1 MANKGLQVPNILEYA
16 DRLRTRTRT
25 ARDGSWFA
33 LIVFGLVILGAMP
46 FYDSPHSPP
55 NVSQCHST
63 INGLVCSGLT
73 SSTGL
78 FGSGLGSPAGTI
90 LNVSPWATTYWVISI
105 FVGICAVVLSYWRRS
120 RSSGVAGRIW
130 PFATIAVGALF
141 LAVVSQ
147 GWQTLHIP
155 GDFWIRG
162 MQALLVMALGLIT
175 LAIIEHS
182 WPFMIFIAGF
192 VALALLSC
200 LYDVSNLFLRFGIG
214 ATWNGND
221 HQLPN
226 LILPALYLLVGGVA
240 FLAIRRSGYVL
251 TISLRRTKDGE

>member
-1 MANKGLQVPNILEYA
+1 MADRENQVPSILEYA
-16 DRLRTRTRT
+16 DRLRARTRT

-46 FYDSPHSPP
+46 FYDSSYSPA
-55 NVSQCHST
+55 NVSKCHST
-63 INGLVCSGLT
+63 ISGLVCSGLT
-73 SSTGL
+73 PSKGL
-78 FGSGLGSPAGTI
+78 LGSGLGSPAGAI
-90 LNVSPWATTYWVISI
+90 LNVSPWATTYWVIGI
-105 FVGICAVVLSYWRRS
+105 FVGICLVVVSYWRRS

-141 LAVVSQ
+141 LAVLSQ

-162 MQALLVMALGLIT
+162 MQALLVMALGLIA

-182 WPFMIFIAGF
+182 WPFMVFVAGF

-200 LYDVSNLFLRFGIG
+200 LYDVSNLFLRIGIG
-214 ATWNGND
+214 ATG
-221 HQLPN
+221 LSPN
-226 LILPALYLLVGGVA
+226 KWCK
-240 FLAIRRSGYVL
+240 S
-251 TISLRRTKDGE
+251 S